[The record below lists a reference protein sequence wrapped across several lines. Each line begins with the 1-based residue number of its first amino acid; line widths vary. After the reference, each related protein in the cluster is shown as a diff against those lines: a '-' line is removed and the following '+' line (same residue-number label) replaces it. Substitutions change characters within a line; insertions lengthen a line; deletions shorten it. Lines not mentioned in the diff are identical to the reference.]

1 MFVYNGWDLLFG
13 VFIGL
18 LIVPFIFTIE
28 WVIQTLI
35 HWLRR
40 RRKSGILKSKYVHA
54 EGNYD
59 EKNNGYS
66 KATGFYSAC
75 LDTYGRGHDY
85 HIDAKNENTCV
96 YCGASIPEGRL
107 VCRNC
112 EEAILKK

>member
-13 VFIGL
+13 VFVGL

-28 WVIQTLI
+28 WVVQTFV

-40 RRKSGILKSKYVHA
+40 MRKSVIQMSNYVHA

-66 KATGFYSAC
+66 KAN
-75 LDTYGRGHDY
+75 GRYHDDS
-85 HIDAKNENTCV
+85 IDAKNENTCV